1 MYIPYPRWFG
11 FEQKMQGSRRACR
24 YGRECRCLQGMQNA
38 FLNGIWMN
46 NILLANGFYPQRLS
60 GYMGCKFFH
69 DQNTIPCAHATQ
81 KGHVLASCKFDHTYY
96 RNPTAE
102 ENYKINKEIETQ
114 FTSSTFT
121 SRPAPVAAAA
131 VSQKADDQQPPFPAP
146 SGKYWE
152 QFKGGWVLKLNST
165 ASK

>member
-1 MYIPYPRWFG
+1 
-11 FEQKMQGSRRACR
+11 
-24 YGRECRCLQGMQNA
+24 MQNA